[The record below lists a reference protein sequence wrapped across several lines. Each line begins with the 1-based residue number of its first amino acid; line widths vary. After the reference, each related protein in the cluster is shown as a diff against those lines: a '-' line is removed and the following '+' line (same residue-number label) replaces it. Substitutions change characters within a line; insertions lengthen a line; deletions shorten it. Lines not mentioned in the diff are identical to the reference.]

1 METFNGKFFCLK
13 LLSLFS
19 WWEIISYYGANLS
32 PKISPQE
39 KRGNPDKLN
48 QIDIKGHFWV
58 TNAENSHLKAGIKK
72 TFTVVDQIH
81 PNTTDYPWH
90 FATLTTVKDITIVI
104 ILHHIDCHH
113 LHHHR
118 HHHLCELQVGL
129 SSMTTKVTERDNEA
143 LAPSSF
149 FSFLHNLSSCITVI
163 VVVKTIIIP
172 RKQEESNISIFIEA
186 PKRKL

>member
-1 METFNGKFFCLK
+1 MHLVFWIFGFEQP
-13 LLSLFS
+13 LLRYGGSVFS
-19 WWEIISYYGANLS
+19 
-32 PKISPQE
+32 
-39 KRGNPDKLN
+39 
-48 QIDIKGHFWV
+48 V
-58 TNAENSHLKAGIKK
+58 TDERTDGRTRTDRMAYSRKWIK
-72 TFTVVDQIH
+72 TFLCLFQCNGERRQMSNIRNRGFLFDKAPFLLPLFTHSNFCPSDSG
-81 PNTTDYPWH
+81 
-90 FATLTTVKDITIVI
+90 AIVI
-104 ILHHIDCHH
+104 ILHRIDWHH

-163 VVVKTIIIP
+163 VVIKTIIIP